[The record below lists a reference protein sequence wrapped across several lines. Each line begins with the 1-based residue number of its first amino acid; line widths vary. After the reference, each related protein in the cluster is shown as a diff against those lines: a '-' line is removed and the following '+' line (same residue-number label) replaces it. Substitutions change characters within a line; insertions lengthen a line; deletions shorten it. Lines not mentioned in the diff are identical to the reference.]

1 MAMRY
6 FVEFVVSSL
15 VNHKEDVQVGEV
27 ASGNSVTYEVRLN
40 PADIGRVIGK
50 SGRTINSI
58 RNLLNAGDS
67 DKKYFLQIR
76 ED

>member
-1 MAMRY
+1 MRY

-15 VNHKEDVQVGEV
+15 VNHKEDVQVDEV
-27 ASGNSVTYEVRLN
+27 AAGNSVTYEVRLN

-67 DKKYFLQIR
+67 DKRYFLQIR